1 MPKWIRDS
9 GGRLVKCDTPQ
20 RKEFEV
26 ILSIMEATPEN
37 QHSHQGRQDNLNE
50 FRSMRDRMH
59 PPRMSA
65 PSCIVPPTEQLVIRP
80 YLVPLLPTFHGMES
94 ENPYAH
100 IKEFEDV
107 CNTFQEGGASI
118 DLMRLKLFPFTLKD
132 KAKIWLNSLRPRSK
146 FQTSQLKRMRNS
158 MECWERYMEAINACP
173 HHGFDTWLLV
183 SYFYDGMSSS
193 MKQLLETMCGGDFMS
208 KNPEEAMDFLSYVA
222 DVSRGWDEPTKGEV
236 GKMKSQLNAYNA
248 KAGMYTLKED
258 DDMKAKLAA
267 MTRRLEEL
275 ELKRIHE
282 VQAVA
287 EAPVQVK
294 LCPNCQSY
302 EHLVEECLAISAER
316 EMYRDQAN
324 VVGQFRPNN
333 NAALW
338 KYLQL
343 KLEESSKF
351 LMEGQSNSIPTAGST
366 ISTIFKGLTVNKK
379 AFLTEQVSA
388 ILQCKSPLKYKD
400 PGSPTIS
407 VMIGGKVVE
416 KALLDLGASVNLL
429 PYSVYKQLGLGELK
443 PTAITLSL
451 ADRSV
456 KIPRGVIEDVLV
468 QVDNFYYPVDFIV
481 LDTDPTVKE
490 ANLVPII
497 LGRPFLA
504 TSNAII
510 NCRNGLMQLTFGNM
524 TLDLNIF
531 YMSKKQITPEEEEEE
546 EAAAEKEIPKL
557 NLKPLPVE
565 LKYTYLE
572 ENNQCPV
579 VISSSLTSH
588 QENCL
593 MEVLKR
599 CKKAIGWQISDL
611 KGISPLVCT
620 HHIYMEEEA
629 KPIRQFQRR
638 LNPHLQEVVRAEVLK
653 LLQAGI
659 IYPISDSPWV
669 SPTQVVPKKS
679 GITVVQNEKGEE
691 ITTRLTSGWRV
702 CIDYRKL
709 NAVTRKDHFPLP
721 FIDQVLERVSGH
733 PFYCFL
739 DGYSGYFQIEIDLAD
754 QEKTTFTCP
763 FGTYAYRRM
772 PFGLCNAPATFQRCM
787 LSIFSDMVERIMEV
801 FMDDIT
807 VYGGTFEECL
817 VNLEAVLHRCI
828 EKDLVLNWEKCH
840 FMVRQGIVLGHIIS
854 EKGIEVDKAK
864 VELIVKLPSPTTV
877 KGVRQ
882 FLGHAGFYRRF
893 IKGFSSLSKPLCELL
908 AKDAKFIWDERCQN
922 SFDQLKKFLTTTPIV
937 RAPNWQLPFELMC
950 DASDFA
956 IGAVL
961 GQREDGKPY
970 VIYYASKTLNEAQ
983 RNYTTTEKELLAVV
997 FALDKFRAYLV
1008 GSFIIVFTDH
1018 SALKYLLTKQDA
1030 KARLIRWILLLQE
1043 FDLQIKDKKGVE
1055 NVVADHLS
1063 RSDIRKCVPED
1074 EQQGILSHCH
1084 ENACGGHFASQKTAM
1099 KVLQSGFTWPS
1110 LFKDAHIMCRS
1121 CDRCQRLGKLTKR
1134 NQMPMNPIL
1143 IVELFDVWGI
1153 DFMGPFPMSFGNSY
1167 ILVGVDYVSKWVEA
1181 IPCKQNDHRV
1191 VLKFL
1196 KENIFSRFGVPK
1208 AIISDGGAHFCNK
1221 PFEALLSKYGVKHKV
1236 ATPYHPQ
1243 TSGQVELAN
1252 REIKNIDESAC
1263 HLPVEV
1269 EYKAWWAIKKL
1280 NMDLIKAGE
1289 KRFLDLNEME
1299 ELRNNAYINS
1309 KVAKQRMKKWHDQ
1322 LISNK
1327 EFQEG
1332 QRVLLYDTRLHIFP
1346 GKLKSRWKK
1355 FQGIERKKIGSKSEQ
1370 NRAKN
1375 RGKTELCEISQRK
1388 LIWHTSATSQ
1398 YRHPFGSCETHCEVE
1413 KDFAPKVPFRRV
1425 FRNCESGFGTR
1436 VPLRSKE
1443 LHFAAAKRTAK
1454 LLRKWHFAAK
1464 LAFSCSSSSVSHAV
1478 QASGHLLRSA
1488 TSAKVRYPEMARTR
1502 GAKVFISFERKK
1514 SLRKEPVPD
1523 SAPEP
1528 SQPKAIL
1535 LRVESSEPIDL
1546 TEQSPEPSP
1555 IPSPV
1560 PTPVPSRFPCQ
1571 FRRRYHLR
1579 PQEKSQE
1586 PQAPLPSPKFQ
1597 LKQLW
1602 KNIQSEAGACPIIPA
1617 AEEVPYGALLAPRDF
1632 FYPGSHGFLSI
1643 HDNQSPANSLEPTQF
1658 DNFRAWANP
1667 TELEMV
1673 RTLSRGAANRS
1684 HLLRGELPPVMFLID
1699 AFCVIIYPLQHWT
1712 KEGES
1717 SWKLFTRCQKDFS
1730 LGLII

>member
-1 MPKWIRDS
+1 
-9 GGRLVKCDTPQ
+9 
-20 RKEFEV
+20 
-26 ILSIMEATPEN
+26 
-37 QHSHQGRQDNLNE
+37 
-50 FRSMRDRMH
+50 
-59 PPRMSA
+59 
-65 PSCIVPPTEQLVIRP
+65 
-80 YLVPLLPTFHGMES
+80 
-94 ENPYAH
+94 
-100 IKEFEDV
+100 
-107 CNTFQEGGASI
+107 
-118 DLMRLKLFPFTLKD
+118 
-132 KAKIWLNSLRPRSK
+132 
-146 FQTSQLKRMRNS
+146 
-158 MECWERYMEAINACP
+158 
-173 HHGFDTWLLV
+173 
-183 SYFYDGMSSS
+183 
-193 MKQLLETMCGGDFMS
+193 
-208 KNPEEAMDFLSYVA
+208 
-222 DVSRGWDEPTKGEV
+222 
-236 GKMKSQLNAYNA
+236 
-248 KAGMYTLKED
+248 MYTLKED

-302 EHLVEECLAISAER
+302 EHLVEECPAISAER
-316 EMYRDQAN
+316 EMFRDQAN

-333 NAALW
+333 NAPYGNTYNSSWRNHPNFSWKARATQYQQPDPPSQQSSSIEQAIAISASGKPRGRIITVKDVKALITLRSG
-338 KYLQL
+338 KKIEQPTPKPHVEKEEEIKKGKEMEDKESEISEEKKDSDSTMKAIPEKELL
-343 KLEESSKF
+343 KEEMLKKSTSPPFPQALHGKKGIRNAAEILED
-351 LMEGQSNSIPTAGST
+351 LCT
-366 ISTIFKGLTVNKK
+366 IKRGLTVNKK

-456 KIPRGVIEDVLV
+456 KIPRG
-468 QVDNFYYPVDFIV
+468 
-481 LDTDPTVKE
+481 
-490 ANLVPII
+490 
-497 LGRPFLA
+497 
-504 TSNAII
+504 
-510 NCRNGLMQLTFGNM
+510 NGLMQLTFGNM

-629 KPIRQFQRR
+629 KPIRQFQR
-638 LNPHLQEVVRAEVLK
+638 
-653 LLQAGI
+653 
-659 IYPISDSPWV
+659 SPWV

-733 PFYCFL
+733 PFIVSWMGIQVIWWSEL
-739 DGYSGYFQIEIDLAD
+739 W
-754 QEKTTFTCP
+754 
-763 FGTYAYRRM
+763 R
-772 PFGLCNAPATFQRCM
+772 
-787 LSIFSDMVERIMEV
+787 FSWMTSPYMEV
-801 FMDDIT
+801 HLRNA
-807 VYGGTFEECL
+807 L

-864 VELIVKLPSPTTV
+864 VS
-877 KGVRQ
+877 
-882 FLGHAGFYRRF
+882 
-893 IKGFSSLSKPLCELL
+893 
-908 AKDAKFIWDERCQN
+908 N

-1252 REIKNIDESAC
+1252 REIKNILMKVVNSNRKDWSIRLHDSLWAYRTAYKTILGMSPYRLVYGKAC

-1346 GKLKSRWKK
+1346 GKLKSRW
-1355 FQGIERKKIGSKSEQ
+1355 IG
-1370 NRAKN
+1370 
-1375 RGKTELCEISQRK
+1375 
-1388 LIWHTSATSQ
+1388 
-1398 YRHPFGSCETHCEVE
+1398 PFIIH
-1413 KDFAPKVPFRRV
+1413 RV
-1425 FRNCESGFGTR
+1425 FQWSGGII
-1436 VPLRSKE
+1436 E
-1443 LHFAAAKRTAK
+1443 
-1454 LLRKWHFAAK
+1454 
-1464 LAFSCSSSSVSHAV
+1464 
-1478 QASGHLLRSA
+1478 
-1488 TSAKVRYPEMARTR
+1488 
-1502 GAKVFISFERKK
+1502 
-1514 SLRKEPVPD
+1514 
-1523 SAPEP
+1523 
-1528 SQPKAIL
+1528 
-1535 LRVESSEPIDL
+1535 
-1546 TEQSPEPSP
+1546 
-1555 IPSPV
+1555 
-1560 PTPVPSRFPCQ
+1560 
-1571 FRRRYHLR
+1571 
-1579 PQEKSQE
+1579 
-1586 PQAPLPSPKFQ
+1586 FQ
-1597 LKQLW
+1597 WQ
-1602 KNIQSEAGACPIIPA
+1602 G
-1617 AEEVPYGALLAPRDF
+1617 
-1632 FYPGSHGFLSI
+1632 
-1643 HDNQSPANSLEPTQF
+1643 
-1658 DNFRAWANP
+1658 
-1667 TELEMV
+1667 
-1673 RTLSRGAANRS
+1673 
-1684 HLLRGELPPVMFLID
+1684 
-1699 AFCVIIYPLQHWT
+1699 
-1712 KEGES
+1712 
-1717 SWKLFTRCQKDFS
+1717 
-1730 LGLII
+1730 

>member
-1 MPKWIRDS
+1 
-9 GGRLVKCDTPQ
+9 
-20 RKEFEV
+20 
-26 ILSIMEATPEN
+26 
-37 QHSHQGRQDNLNE
+37 
-50 FRSMRDRMH
+50 MH

-132 KAKIWLNSLRPRSK
+132 KAKIWLNSLRPRSIRSWTDLQAEFLKK
-146 FQTSQLKRMRNS
+146 FFPTHRTNGLKRQISNFS
-158 MECWERYMEAINACP
+158 AKENEKFYECWERYMEAINACP
-173 HHGFDTWLLV
+173 HHGFDTWLL
-183 SYFYDGMSSS
+183 
-193 MKQLLETMCGGDFMS
+193 
-208 KNPEEAMDFLSYVA
+208 
-222 DVSRGWDEPTKGEV
+222 
-236 GKMKSQLNAYNA
+236 
-248 KAGMYTLKED
+248 AGMYTLKED

-294 LCPNCQSY
+294 LCPIVN
-302 EHLVEECLAISAER
+302 HMNIW
-316 EMYRDQAN
+316 
-324 VVGQFRPNN
+324 PNN
-333 NAALW
+333 NAPYGNTYNSSWRNHPNFSW
-338 KYLQL
+338 KARATQYQQPDPPSQQSSSLEQAIANLSKVVGDLLESKKPPML
-343 KLEESSKF
+343 KSIKELIEWRAYKFEYTARKGKISFSTHQNPKGVHEVESQEGESSQ
-351 LMEGQSNSIPTAGST
+351 EGLLKEEMLKKST
-366 ISTIFKGLTVNKK
+366 SPPFPQALHGKKGIRNAAEILEDLCTIKRGLTVNKK

-407 VMIGGKVVE
+407 VMIGGKISE
-416 KALLDLGASVNLL
+416 NSK
-429 PYSVYKQLGLGELK
+429 
-443 PTAITLSL
+443 
-451 ADRSV
+451 
-456 KIPRGVIEDVLV
+456 GVIEDVLV

-531 YMSKKQITPEEEEEE
+531 YMSKKQITPEEEEVQKSCLSESPIGLATLQSWRKIEEILPLFNKEE

-593 MEVLKR
+593 MEVLKSKANSSIS
-599 CKKAIGWQISDL
+599 KK
-611 KGISPLVCT
+611 
-620 HHIYMEEEA
+620 
-629 KPIRQFQRR
+629 

-679 GITVVQNEKGEE
+679 GITVVQNEKEG
-691 ITTRLTSGWRV
+691 ITTRLTSGW
-702 CIDYRKL
+702 
-709 NAVTRKDHFPLP
+709 
-721 FIDQVLERVSGH
+721 
-733 PFYCFL
+733 
-739 DGYSGYFQIEIDLAD
+739 
-754 QEKTTFTCP
+754 
-763 FGTYAYRRM
+763 RRM

-840 FMVRQGIVLGHIIS
+840 FM
-854 EKGIEVDKAK
+854 
-864 VELIVKLPSPTTV
+864 
-877 KGVRQ
+877 

-908 AKDAKFIWDERCQN
+908 AKDAKFIWDERSCAWP
-922 SFDQLKKFLTTTPIV
+922 K
-937 RAPNWQLPFELMC
+937 
-950 DASDFA
+950 
-956 IGAVL
+956 
-961 GQREDGKPY
+961 EDGKPY

-1030 KARLIRWILLLQE
+1030 KA
-1043 FDLQIKDKKGVE
+1043 
-1055 NVVADHLS
+1055 

-1153 DFMGPFPMSFGNSY
+1153 DFMGPFPM
-1167 ILVGVDYVSKWVEA
+1167 
-1181 IPCKQNDHRV
+1181 V

-1252 REIKNIDESAC
+1252 REIKNI
-1263 HLPVEV
+1263 LMKVV
-1269 EYKAWWAIKKL
+1269 
-1280 NMDLIKAGE
+1280 
-1289 KRFLDLNEME
+1289 
-1299 ELRNNAYINS
+1299 NS
-1309 KVAKQRMKKWHDQ
+1309 NRKDWS
-1322 LISNK
+1322 I
-1327 EFQEG
+1327 
-1332 QRVLLYDTRLHIFP
+1332 RLHDS
-1346 GKLKSRWKK
+1346 LW
-1355 FQGIERKKIGSKSEQ
+1355 
-1370 NRAKN
+1370 A
-1375 RGKTELCEISQRK
+1375 
-1388 LIWHTSATSQ
+1388 
-1398 YRHPFGSCETHCEVE
+1398 Y
-1413 KDFAPKVPFRRV
+1413 
-1425 FRNCESGFGTR
+1425 
-1436 VPLRSKE
+1436 
-1443 LHFAAAKRTAK
+1443 RTAYK
-1454 LLRKWHFAAK
+1454 
-1464 LAFSCSSSSVSHAV
+1464 
-1478 QASGHLLRSA
+1478 
-1488 TSAKVRYPEMARTR
+1488 T
-1502 GAKVFISFERKK
+1502 
-1514 SLRKEPVPD
+1514 
-1523 SAPEP
+1523 
-1528 SQPKAIL
+1528 IL
-1535 LRVESSEPIDL
+1535 GCLPIVL
-1546 TEQSPEPSP
+1546 SRQSMPSP
-1555 IPSPV
+1555 
-1560 PTPVPSRFPCQ
+1560 C
-1571 FRRRYHLR
+1571 
-1579 PQEKSQE
+1579 
-1586 PQAPLPSPKFQ
+1586 
-1597 LKQLW
+1597 
-1602 KNIQSEAGACPIIPA
+1602 
-1617 AEEVPYGALLAPRDF
+1617 
-1632 FYPGSHGFLSI
+1632 GS
-1643 HDNQSPANSLEPTQF
+1643 
-1658 DNFRAWANP
+1658 
-1667 TELEMV
+1667 
-1673 RTLSRGAANRS
+1673 
-1684 HLLRGELPPVMFLID
+1684 
-1699 AFCVIIYPLQHWT
+1699 
-1712 KEGES
+1712 
-1717 SWKLFTRCQKDFS
+1717 
-1730 LGLII
+1730 